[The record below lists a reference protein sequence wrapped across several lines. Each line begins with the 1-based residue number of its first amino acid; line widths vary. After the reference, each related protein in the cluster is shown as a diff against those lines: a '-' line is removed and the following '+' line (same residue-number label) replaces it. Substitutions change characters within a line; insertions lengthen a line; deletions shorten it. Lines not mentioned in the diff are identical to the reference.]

1 MLYFDIIVRGKNEK
15 EAEQLLKKI
24 TTILLAIIFALAAM
38 PVEQQAEAAMTY
50 TFVNVK
56 YNESVNKDGTVNRT
70 LSKVTLKNSAGKTAT
85 FTIDKSAILYINNTT
100 TTIEG
105 FKAGMAVTVKVN
117 LRKVTEM
124 RGTTTVDNGSIV
136 PNSKQ
141 KAGVVT
147 KIDPNGLFITVKL
160 DGTGAKTYY
169 VKNTT
174 TIIKGKSTVDL
185 STLYEGDRVKLKFA
199 SANTTAISE
208 IEIITSGIMVDN
220 LYKAKLNTVNTS
232 KNSFTVQNAHPFT
245 NWLFGENETL
255 DKNTFTFSSST
266 TIYAGNE
273 KISKSELKNYKN
285 SEMYFVTT
293 KQFSK
298 EVVHKVVVLAN
309 NERTYYQSLAEVN
322 PKYGYFALSKVGR
335 LYYHDGSILIRN
347 GRLVE
352 PDTLASNGTAYVIT
366 DGNTS
371 DKYAHVVNI
380 TNDSFTSPNLAS
392 HQLYFGRLDLA
403 DLAAYKV
410 ELSGMEY
417 FKNNFWT
424 KFTTESVFSFSNST
438 TVTELDGDTQY
449 KIIPETEL
457 FLYEG
462 QYGYFYVKDGHIQ
475 AIHFIK
481 NEARSAITAT
491 GRISSIGTNSI
502 SVKDVSQW
510 IKGGEWSYY
519 GATKVDINK
528 VVIIKNGKA
537 IKASDL
543 KPSDRVVLLMDENFV
558 THVVMV
564 NE

>member
-1 MLYFDIIVRGKNEK
+1 
-15 EAEQLLKKI
+15 
-24 TTILLAIIFALAAM
+24 
-38 PVEQQAEAAMTY
+38 
-50 TFVNVK
+50 
-56 YNESVNKDGTVNRT
+56 
-70 LSKVTLKNSAGKTAT
+70 
-85 FTIDKSAILYINNTT
+85 
-100 TTIEG
+100 
-105 FKAGMAVTVKVN
+105 
-117 LRKVTEM
+117 M
-124 RGTTTVDNGSIV
+124 RGTSNIEEGAIV

-141 KAGVVT
+141 SAGVVT

-160 DGTGAKTYY
+160 DNAGTKTYY
-169 VKNTT
+169 VKNST

-185 STLYEGDRVKLKFA
+185 SALYEGDRVKLKFA
-199 SANTTAISE
+199 SADTTAVSE
-208 IEIITSGIMVDN
+208 INIVTSGIMVEN

-232 KNSFTVQNAHPFT
+232 KNTFTVQNSHPFT
-245 NWLFGENETL
+245 NWLFGENEKL
-255 DKNTFTFSSST
+255 DKNTFNFSSNT

-273 KISKSELKNYKN
+273 KISEDQLKNYKN
-285 SEMYFVTT
+285 SDMYFVTT

-298 EVVHKVVVLAN
+298 EVVEKIVVLAS
-309 NERTYYQSLAEVN
+309 NERSYYQSLSEVN
-322 PKYGYFALSKVGR
+322 SKYGYFALTKVGR
-335 LYYHDGSILIRN
+335 LFYHDGSILVRN

-352 PDTLASNGTAYVIT
+352 PDTLAANGTAYVIT
-366 DGNTS
+366 DGTTS
-371 DKYAHVVNI
+371 DKYAHVVNV
-380 TNDSFTSPNLAS
+380 TNDSFTSPNLSS

-403 DLAAYKV
+403 DLDAYKV

-424 KFTTESVFSFSNST
+424 KFNTESIFSFSNST
-438 TVTELDGDTQY
+438 AVTELDGDTQY

-481 NEARSAITAT
+481 NQARTSITAT
-491 GRISSIGTNSI
+491 GRIDRIGTNEI

-510 IKGGEWSYY
+510 VNGGEWSYF
-519 GATKVDINK
+519 GETKVELNK

-537 IKASDL
+537 IKASEL